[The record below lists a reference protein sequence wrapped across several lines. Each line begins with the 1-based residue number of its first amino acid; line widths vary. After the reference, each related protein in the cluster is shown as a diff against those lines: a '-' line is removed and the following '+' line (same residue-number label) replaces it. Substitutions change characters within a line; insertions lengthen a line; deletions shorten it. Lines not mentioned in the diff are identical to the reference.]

1 MTASS
6 LIFSAKDSGIFRK
19 GGMPYITRIPK
30 ILKSKW
36 LKAATN
42 ADTVPVIAAKR
53 AVIVVPIFAPRVN
66 GNICLRVN
74 TPAPAKGTTR
84 EVVMDE
90 LWTIIVMII
99 PKPNAFRA
107 VLKMY

>member
-1 MTASS
+1 MTAAS

-66 GNICLRVN
+66 GNICLRVK